1 MFGFQL
7 FDGDGASTAAVLLVL
22 QAPPART
29 GPRQAGGTIPAA
41 ALAALQGRLGA
52 AVRVLQVDE
61 TNYPAIVRSFAPAQL
76 PTSVL
81 MHQGVELWRRQG
93 LPNAAEI
100 GAMLVARM
108 GTPGC

>member
-1 MFGFQL
+1 MFGSQL
-7 FDGDGASTAAVLLVL
+7 FDGDGAPTAAVLLVL
-22 QAPPART
+22 QAPPARM
-29 GPRQAGGTIPAA
+29 GPRPGGTIPAA
-41 ALAALQGRLGA
+41 DLAALQGRLGA